1 MYARRRGCNRLMR
14 DILVIGAGGRVG
26 KPLMASLGQ
35 RALGVHRRPTPGR
48 AGFDLANQDLADVMS
63 RPEGVTHAIILAGI
77 TSPEAI
83 VAHPSI
89 ACAINVEGT
98 LALVDRLFD
107 WEIIPVF
114 ISSDAVLGLSQ
125 NCSNESTLVRPQ
137 TLYGQMKRQVEE
149 ALVAHTGD
157 WLILRLP
164 RVYGLKIGDG
174 SLITSLCERLL
185 IGGEVPAACDQK
197 FNPIYIDD
205 VTQAIEAVVDQ
216 RLVGLYHLGGA
227 QTVTNFEVAELV
239 LLEISRYRSVTATIK
254 PCSINDFVRYET
266 RPCNIAM
273 DSGKITTALGLN
285 FMNIKH
291 ACHVVVAAALQNA
304 GE

>member
-1 MYARRRGCNRLMR
+1 MH

-26 KPLMASLGQ
+26 KTLMASLGK
-35 RALGVHRRPTPGR
+35 RALGIHRRPTSGCV
-48 AGFDLANQDLADVMS
+48 GFDLANQDLADVMS

-77 TSPEAI
+77 TSQEAI
-83 VAHPSI
+83 VANPSV

-107 WEIIPVF
+107 WGIVPVF

-125 NCSNESTLVRPQ
+125 NCSDESALVRPQ

-149 ALVAHTGD
+149 ALFAHAGD
-157 WLILRLP
+157 WLILRLSK
-164 RVYGLKIGDG
+164 VYGLEIGDG
-174 SLITSLCERLL
+174 TLITSLCERLL
-185 IGGEVPAACDQK
+185 VGGEVPVAYDYK
-197 FNPIYIDD
+197 FNPIYAGD
-205 VTQAIEAVVDQ
+205 VMRAIEAVVDQ
-216 RLVGLYHLGGA
+216 RLVGLYHLGGPQA
-227 QTVTNFEVAELV
+227 VTHLKVAELL
-239 LLEISRYRSVTATIK
+239 LLEISRYLSVAATIK

-266 RPCNIAM
+266 RPFNIAM

-285 FMNIKH
+285 FMSVEH

-304 GE
+304 VE